1 MTASAAPILH
11 ALAHPEESLRD
22 TPLLAVVAHPDDEV
36 LGLGGRLPH
45 LHRLHIVFVTDGAP
59 RDMVDAHRL
68 GFATQAEYAAARVRE
83 ADAALA
89 ALGVGPE
96 RVHRLGFVDQEV
108 VQRVEDLTDR
118 CCTLLDEIAPEAVIT
133 HAYEGGH
140 PDHDAVAM
148 AVHLACRKRKAAGLA
163 APAVIEFA
171 GYHDPDGSGR
181 MATSTFLPAA
191 VPAVA
196 VRLKE
201 AEREQKCR
209 ALACYATQAE
219 MVGLFC
225 VEKER
230 FRAAPDYQFTAPPHP
245 WRPFYEH
252 FVRGLDGAAW
262 LAFARRTL
270 ERFRLRGL
278 L

>member
-1 MTASAAPILH
+1 MSSAASILH

-22 TPLLAVVAHPDDEV
+22 TPLMAVVAHPDDEV
-36 LGLGGRLPH
+36 LGLGGRLPY
-45 LHRLHIVFVTDGAP
+45 LHRLHILFVTDGAP
-59 RDMVDAHRL
+59 RDMADGHRL
-68 GFATQAEYAAARVRE
+68 GFATQEEYAAARVRE
-83 ADAALA
+83 ADAALS

-96 RVHRLGFVDQEV
+96 RIHRLGFVDQDV
-108 VQRVEDLTDR
+108 VRRVEDLTER
-118 CCTLLDEIAPEAVIT
+118 ISALIQECRPEAVIT

-148 AVHLACRKRKAAGLA
+148 AVHLACRKLKAGGQP
-163 APAVIEFA
+163 APALIEFA

-181 MATSTFLPAA
+181 MATSTFLPAP

-201 AEREQKCR
+201 EEREQKSR
-209 ALACYATQAE
+209 ALACYATQSDI
-219 MVGLFC
+219 VGRFS
-225 VEKER
+225 VDKER
-230 FRAAPDYQFTAPPHP
+230 FREAPEYKFTAPPHP

-262 LAFARRTL
+262 LALARRAL
-270 ERFRLRGL
+270 ERCGLRGL
-278 L
+278 H